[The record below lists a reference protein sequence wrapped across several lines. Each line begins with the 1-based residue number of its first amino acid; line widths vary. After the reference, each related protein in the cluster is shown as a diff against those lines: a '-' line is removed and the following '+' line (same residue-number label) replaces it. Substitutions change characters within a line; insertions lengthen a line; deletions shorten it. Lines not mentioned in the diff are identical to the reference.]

1 MKYCG
6 TCRLAPLILAITLTG
21 VAAQEREIAPMPSLA
36 GLVDRTAPAVV
47 SITITAPLDRSP
59 RILGGRPVP
68 PMLEEYLEDLPEES
82 EGAGSG
88 VIVDSENGYV
98 LTNHHV
104 IAAASAIRVT
114 LSDRRSFEAAVLG
127 SDELADLAILQ
138 IEADDLTAIPFAA
151 TNDLLVGD
159 YVVAIGNPFGIGQT
173 VTSGIVSALG
183 RAGGFTD
190 NNQAFEDFIQT
201 DASINPGNSGGAL
214 VNLRGELVGINS
226 AIIST
231 GFGGGNVGIGFA
243 IPADMIAS
251 VMGRLL
257 EFGEVRRGLLGV
269 YMRSVTPVLA
279 SDLGL
284 GTTAGAMVVG
294 VTSQSAAEAA
304 GIAIYDVIVGIN
316 GERISADNEL
326 RNRIAM
332 KLPGDDV
339 ELQVFRDGSERTVRA
354 VLGSRVED
362 EPAEE
367 TSDLRPTRTSSPL
380 DGMQFLAENEQPLGI
395 TVRAIAPR
403 SLADNADVHP
413 GDLIV
418 AINRNP
424 VKSVEDARR
433 LADQSWTVVLEIMRD
448 NQRLLAVLR

>member
-1 MKYCG
+1 
-6 TCRLAPLILAITLTG
+6 
-21 VAAQEREIAPMPSLA
+21 
-36 GLVDRTAPAVV
+36 
-47 SITITAPLDRSP
+47 
-59 RILGGRPVP
+59 
-68 PMLEEYLEDLPEES
+68 
-82 EGAGSG
+82 
-88 VIVDSENGYV
+88 
-98 LTNHHV
+98 
-104 IAAASAIRVT
+104 
-114 LSDRRSFEAAVLG
+114 
-127 SDELADLAILQ
+127 
-138 IEADDLTAIPFAA
+138 
-151 TNDLLVGD
+151 
-159 YVVAIGNPFGIGQT
+159 
-173 VTSGIVSALG
+173 
-183 RAGGFTD
+183 
-190 NNQAFEDFIQT
+190 
-201 DASINPGNSGGAL
+201 
-214 VNLRGELVGINS
+214 
-226 AIIST
+226 
-231 GFGGGNVGIGFA
+231 
-243 IPADMIAS
+243 
-251 VMGRLL
+251 
-257 EFGEVRRGLLGV
+257 
-269 YMRSVTPVLA
+269 
-279 SDLGL
+279 
-284 GTTAGAMVVG
+284 MVVG